1 MSIAPPSLRTM
12 MSQLIATP
20 SISSTQEQ
28 FNQSNHD
35 VVNLLATWLE
45 DSGFSV
51 EIIPLP
57 DKKGKSNLIATL
69 GRGRD
74 GLVLSGHTDTVPC
87 DSHLWSK
94 DPFTLTEIDQRLY
107 GLGSCDMKS
116 FFALAIEA
124 ARDLSAKDLLQPLT
138 LLATADEETS
148 MSGARAL
155 TAAQLCQSK
164 FAMIGEPTSLK
175 PVAMH
180 KGIMM
185 LAVRLQGKSGHS
197 SDPAL
202 GINALEHTAS
212 VINTILDFRTDLQHR
227 YHHPAFHVTFPTLN
241 LGCIHGG
248 DNPNRIC
255 GQVLLEIDLRVL
267 PGMDNN
273 SIKNELTAR
282 IQKALNDTGIA
293 VNIEL
298 LHPAIASFTATDAS
312 PLLAVAEKL
321 TGAEPGAVAFATEAP
336 FLQQLELDT
345 IVMGPGSIDQAH
357 QPDEYIEMKHLQPTI
372 DIIRHMIS
380 KFCRT

>member
-12 MSQLIATP
+12 MEQLVATP
-20 SISSTQEQ
+20 SISSTQVQ
-28 FNQSNHD
+28 FDQSNHN

-51 EIIPLP
+51 EIVAIP
-57 DKKGKSNLIATL
+57 DKQNKSNLIATL
-69 GRGRD
+69 GRGSD
-74 GLVLSGHTDTVPC
+74 GLVVSGHTDTVPC
-87 DSHLWSK
+87 DIDLWSK

-124 ARDLSAKDLLQPLT
+124 ARDLAPKNLTRPLT
-138 LLATADEETS
+138 LLATADEESS

-175 PVAMH
+175 PVSLH

-185 LAVRLQGKSGHS
+185 LAIRLQGKSGHS

-202 GINALEHTAS
+202 GVSATEHVAL
-212 VINTILDFRTDLQHR
+212 VINEILDFRADLQHR
-227 YHHPAFHVTFPTLN
+227 YQHPAFHVTFPTLN

-255 GQVLLEIDLRVL
+255 DHVSLEIDLRIL
-267 PGMDNN
+267 PGMDNIR
-273 SIKNELTAR
+273 IKDQLTDR
-282 IQKALNDTGIA
+282 LQNLLGQTGITGS
-293 VNIEL
+293 IEL
-298 LHPAIASFTATDAS
+298 LHPPVASFTAMETS
-312 PLLAVAEKL
+312 PLLAAAEKL
-321 TGAEPGAVAFATEAP
+321 TGIDRCAVAFATEAP
-336 FLQQLELDT
+336 FLQELGLDT
-345 IVMGPGSIDQAH
+345 IVLGPGSINQAH

-372 DIIRHMIS
+372 DIIRHMIN
-380 KFCRT
+380 KFCCQ

>member
-1 MSIAPPSLRTM
+1 MSIAPPPLRTM
-12 MSQLIATP
+12 MEQLIATP

-28 FNQSNHD
+28 FNQSNHA

-45 DSGFSV
+45 DSGFKV
-51 EIIPLP
+51 EIVPIP
-57 DKKGKSNLIATL
+57 DKKDKSNLIATL

-94 DPFTLTEIDQRLY
+94 DPFRLTEIDQRLY

-124 ARDLSAKDLLQPLT
+124 ARDLAPKDLLQPLT
-138 LLATADEETS
+138 LLATADEESS

-155 TAAQLCQSK
+155 TAGQLCQSK
-164 FAMIGEPTSLK
+164 FAMIGEPTSLQ
-175 PVAMH
+175 PVALH

-185 LAVRLQGKSGHS
+185 LAVRLEGKSGHS

-202 GINALEHTAS
+202 GINVLEYAAP
-212 VINTILDFRTDLQHR
+212 VINAILDFRTGLQHR
-227 YHHPAFHVTFPTLN
+227 YRHPAFQVTFPTLN
-241 LGCIHGG
+241 LGCIQGG

-255 GQVLLEIDLRVL
+255 GHLLLEIDLRVL
-267 PGMDNN
+267 PGMDNI
-273 SIKNELTAR
+273 SIKDELAER
-282 IQKALNDTGIA
+282 LQNLLADMGITGS
-293 VNIEL
+293 IEL
-298 LHPAIASFTATDAS
+298 LHPPVASFAALNSS
-312 PLLAVAEKL
+312 PLLTAAEKL
-321 TGAEPGAVAFATEAP
+321 TGVEPVAVAFATEAP

-345 IVMGPGSIDQAH
+345 IVMGPGSINQAH

-372 DIIRHMIS
+372 DIIRS
-380 KFCRT
+380 LTNKFCCS

>member
-12 MSQLIATP
+12 MEQLIATP
-20 SISSTQEQ
+20 SVSSTQEQ
-28 FNQSNHD
+28 LNQSNHD

-45 DSGFSV
+45 DSGFQV
-51 EIIPLP
+51 EISPVP
-57 DKKGKSNLIATL
+57 GKKGKSNLIASL
-69 GRGRD
+69 GKGSE

-87 DSHLWSK
+87 DSHLWSR

-124 ARDLSAKDLLQPLT
+124 ARDLPAKNLSQPLT
-138 LLATADEETS
+138 ILATADEESS

-155 TAAQLCQSK
+155 TAAQLSQSRY
-164 FAMIGEPTSLK
+164 AMIGEPTSLK
-175 PVAMH
+175 PVALH

-185 LAVRLQGKSGHS
+185 LGIRLLGKSGHS

-202 GINALEHTAS
+202 GINALEHTAP
-212 VINTILDFRTDLQHR
+212 VIDAILDFRSDLQRR
-227 YHHPAFHVTFPTLN
+227 YHHSDFHVRFPTLN

-255 GQVLLEIDLRVL
+255 GHVLLEIDLRIL
-267 PGMDNN
+267 PGMDN
-273 SIKNELTAR
+273 IAVKNELTDR
-282 IQKALNDTGIA
+282 LQEVVKDIGIEA
-293 VNIEL
+293 DISL
-298 LHPAIASFTATDAS
+298 LHPPVSSFEANQAST
-312 PLLAVAEKL
+312 LLATAEKL

-336 FLQQLELDT
+336 FLQQLDLDT

-357 QPDEYIEMKHLQPTI
+357 QPDEYIELKHLQPTI
-372 DIIRHMIS
+372 DIIRSMIS
-380 KFCRT
+380 KFCLP